1 MRTCEVL
8 GTGDSGDEWGQVCGR
23 ESIGRCY
30 DCAIPACGK
39 HFGCLTF
46 HVKEERI
53 TKMGPLGAQSKASY
67 AAKQERPGK
76 DFQGRVAL
84 LWRQR
89 IFRGNT
95 LTTGIAL
102 LPEFVH
108 RTPFCSA

>member
-53 TKMGPLGAQSKASY
+53 TKMGPLGAQSKDVVVMMPGCGCREY
-67 AAKQERPGK
+67 NFCLIQEG
-76 DFQGRVAL
+76 
-84 LWRQR
+84 
-89 IFRGNT
+89 
-95 LTTGIAL
+95 
-102 LPEFVH
+102 
-108 RTPFCSA
+108 